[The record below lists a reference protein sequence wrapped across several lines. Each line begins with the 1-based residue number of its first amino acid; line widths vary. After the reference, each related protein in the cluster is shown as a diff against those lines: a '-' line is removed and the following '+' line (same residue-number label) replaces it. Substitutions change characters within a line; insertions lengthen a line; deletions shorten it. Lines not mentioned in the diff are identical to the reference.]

1 MKKKQSDAMLGKDQ
15 SEEMMEYLAQGFLTL
30 RNSDECIR
38 FLKDLCTDSELQ
50 EMARRLQV
58 ARLLNERYIYSEI
71 TEQTGLSAA
80 TISRIK
86 RSLRRGNLGFI
97 TVVSRMACK
106 NEWM

>member
-1 MKKKQSDAMLGKDQ
+1 MKIKQSDRIMEKDQ
-15 SEEMMEYLAQGFLTL
+15 SDEMMEYLAQGFLTL

-38 FLKDLCTDSELQ
+38 FLRDLCTDSELQ

-58 ARLLNERYIYSEI
+58 ARLLNDRYIYTEI
-71 TEQTGLSAA
+71 TAQTGLSAA

-86 RSLRRGNLGFI
+86 RNLRRGNLGFI